1 MTFEMDRTP
10 KNNHTIIVYDE
21 KPSLLWQTKVTSGSH
36 VSKNIKVKTGTV
48 YIKIYGTNNEK
59 YDFVLTHKQT
69 TNTPG
74 KTHITR
80 LWGINKGMK
89 IAWKKAIGT
98 FNGYQIQYSKDEKF
112 KNGVSSKYVSG
123 KNTTKTVIN
132 GLEKNTDYYFRVR
145 TYNKVNNKMYYS
157 PWSEARNNSTL

>member
-1 MTFEMDRTP
+1 M
-10 KNNHTIIVYDE
+10 VYDE